1 MPQVAD
7 CQLPKRQFTDCMR
20 VSFAGFF
27 GANGIHMPRAG
38 AWQFKDAYRTIF
50 EQTSSEDLPELAR
63 LELPS
68 IITHWLHDINSSPL
82 LLGEAAGNR
91 WRNILQKA
99 AGRKDFR
106 VGFTDYPFY
115 SAKNSFRFI
124 DLFAGIGGFR
134 IALQAFGG
142 KCVFSS
148 EWDIKA
154 KETYLQ
160 NYAEI
165 PFGDI
170 SLFSGKNVSDDFIK
184 KNIPD
189 HDVLTAGFP
198 CQPFSLAGVSARNSL
213 GKKHG
218 FCCKV
223 QGTLF
228 FDIARIA
235 SIKRPKVIFM
245 ENVKNL
251 ISHEN
256 GKTFETI
263 QDVIKNHLGY
273 SFYWKEIDSCTL
285 VPQRRKRIYMICIR
299 DPKIHFSF
307 PSFNGIARPLS
318 SILEPNPD
326 SKYTLST
333 KMWKG
338 HQKRTR
344 RNLQRGTGF
353 TANIADITKPA
364 NTIVA
369 RYYKDGKECLIPTAS
384 GLPRMLTIKEAARL
398 QGYHGRFKPHTSRS
412 SAYKQFGNSVS
423 VPVVKKLAYRISMIL
438 DQIS

>member
-1 MPQVAD
+1 
-7 CQLPKRQFTDCMR
+7 MR
-20 VSFAGFF
+20 TPFAGFF
-27 GANGIHMPRAG
+27 GANGIHLPKAG
-38 AWQFKDAYRTIF
+38 AWHFKDAYRTVL
-50 EQTSSEDLPELAR
+50 QKASSEKLPELASR
-63 LELPS
+63 ELPS

-82 LLGEAAGNR
+82 LLDEATGIR
-91 WRNILQKA
+91 WRNTLQEA
-99 AGRKDFR
+99 AGRKDLSISFS
-106 VGFTDYPFY
+106 GYPFY
-115 SAKNSFRFI
+115 SAKSSFRFI

-134 IALQAFGG
+134 IALQAYGG

-148 EWDIKA
+148 EWDMKA

-170 SLFSGKNVSDDFIK
+170 KLFTDPNVSDDFIEN
-184 KNIPD
+184 NIPD
-189 HDVLTAGFP
+189 HDVLAAGFP

-218 FCCKV
+218 FYCKV

-263 QDVIKNHLGY
+263 RDVIKNNLGY
-273 SFYWKEIDSCTL
+273 SFFWKEVDSCTL

-299 DPKIHFSF
+299 DSKIAYFF
-307 PSFNGIARPLS
+307 PSFGGKARPLS
-318 SILEPNPD
+318 SILESNPE
-326 SKYTLST
+326 SKYTLSR
-333 KMWKG
+333 KMWRG

-353 TANIADITKPA
+353 TANLADISKPA

-369 RYYKDGKECLIPTAS
+369 RYYKDGKECLIPTKS
-384 GLPRMLTIKEAARL
+384 GLPRMLTIREAAKL
-398 QGYHGRFKPHTSRS
+398 QGYDGRFKPHPSRS

-423 VPVVKKLAYRISMIL
+423 VPVVKKIACKLSMIL
-438 DQIS
+438 GQIS